1 MTKSIIVAALLS
13 SIAVA
18 SFAQAAAPAADTTAS
33 APAKKMKKHHAH
45 KPATP
50 ASNPNLST
58 DKKGD
63 GK

>member
-18 SFAQAAAPAADTTAS
+18 SFAQASAPMAAPAAS
-33 APAKKMKKHHAH
+33 APKKHHIH
-45 KPATP
+45 KSKKPVTP
-50 ASNPNLST
+50 AVNPNASDAKT
-58 DKKGD
+58 GD

>member
-18 SFAQAAAPAADTTAS
+18 SFAQASAPMAAPAASS
-33 APAKKMKKHHAH
+33 AKHHRTHHAKK
-45 KPATP
+45 PVTP
-50 ASNPNLST
+50 AVNPNAS
-58 DKKGD
+58 DAQKGD

>member
-18 SFAQAAAPAADTTAS
+18 SFAQASAPAAADGAS
-33 APAKKMKKHHAH
+33 APAKKTHKHHAK
-45 KPATP
+45 KPVTP
-50 ASNPNLST
+50 AVNPMAST
-58 DKKGD
+58 AKTGD

>member
-18 SFAQAAAPAADTTAS
+18 SFAQASAPAADGAS
-33 APAKKMKKHHAH
+33 APAKKTHKHHAK
-45 KPATP
+45 KPVTPAVNPNATP
-50 ASNPNLST
+50 AKT
-58 DKKGD
+58 GD